1 MITLDDWATIRHR
14 YANERISKRELA
26 KQLGVSRGTV
36 DRALA
41 AETAPRYERKPAGS
55 SFDAFEKDVRRLL
68 AGTPTMPATVLA
80 ERVGWVGSA
89 SLFRAK
95 IATIRP
101 EYAPA
106 DPADRLVH
114 QPGKTVQCDLWF
126 PHQPLPLGHGQE
138 GKPPVLVM
146 TSTYSGF
153 VQARMIPTR
162 TTEDLLG
169 GMWELLQDAA
179 AVPARLLWDNETGIG
194 RGKLTE
200 AASAFAGVLGTEI
213 KLLPPRD
220 PEFKGMVERMNG
232 FFRRG
237 FMPGRDFLDPH
248 DFNDQLDAWLPKAN
262 ARYTRFRHGAPAD
275 LVGTDRAAMRPLGPV
290 APLAVFRKEV
300 RLPRD
305 YYVRVFSNDYS
316 VDPSAI
322 GRIVQVTADLDTITV
337 TVGTTVL
344 ARHERRWARHQ
355 IFTDP
360 AHVAKAALLRRDY
373 RANAARRPPGQAVV
387 QERDLSVY
395 DEAFGLSSA
404 GRARELAGAA
414 G

>member
-1 MITLDDWATIRHR
+1 MTIRHR
-14 YANERISKRELA
+14 FANEKISKRELA
-26 KQLGVSRGTV
+26 KELGVSRGTV

-41 AETAPRYERKPAGS
+41 AESVPRYEREPAGS
-55 SFDAFEKDVRRLL
+55 SFDVFEKDVRRLL
-68 AGTPTMPATVLA
+68 ATTPTMAATVLA
-80 ERVGWVGSA
+80 ERVGWSGSA

-95 IATIRP
+95 VAAIRP

-114 QPGKTVQCDLWF
+114 EPGKTVQCDLWF
-126 PHQPLPLGHGQE
+126 PHQGLPLGHGQE

-169 GMWELLQDAA
+169 GMWELLQEAA
-179 AVPARLLWDNETGIG
+179 AVPAKLVWDNETGIG

-213 KLLPPRD
+213 RLLPPRD
-220 PEFKGMVERMNG
+220 PESKGMVERMNG

-237 FMPGRDFLDPH
+237 FMPGRDFTDPH
-248 DFNDQLDAWLPKAN
+248 DFNDQLDAWLPTAN
-262 ARYTRFRHGAPAD
+262 ARYTRSRHGAPAD
-275 LVGTDRAAMRPLGPV
+275 LVAADRAAMRPLGPV
-290 APLAVFRKEV
+290 APEALFRKEI

-322 GRIVQVTADLDTITV
+322 GRIVQVTADLDTVTV
-337 TVGTTVL
+337 TAGTTVL

-360 AHVAKAALLRRDY
+360 EHVAKAAVLRRDY
-373 RANAARRPPGQAVV
+373 RTAHTRIKPPGQAAV

-395 DEAFGLSSA
+395 DEAFGLTTVGANSV
-404 GRARELAGAA
+404 GELAVVAL
-414 G
+414 